1 MTTVLIA
8 EDDPDICALV
18 TFKLKHSGFDV
29 RAVGDGIAALEAI
42 RERRPD
48 LLLLD
53 VMMPE
58 MSGLEVCR
66 VLRGSPDT
74 AKLPIIFLT
83 ARAQESDV
91 RNGIAAGGDDY
102 IVKPFSPRELMN
114 RVQAILARTAT

>member
-29 RAVGDGIAALEAI
+29 RAVNDGIAALEAI

-53 VMMPE
+53 IMMPE

-66 VLRGSPDT
+66 TLRDNPDT

-91 RNGIAAGGDDY
+91 RKGITAGGDDY

-114 RVQAILARTAT
+114 RVQAILARTTT